1 MSFYNL
7 FDHFQQKLKS
17 PFQTSVHK
25 IYKNLFLFSK
35 SCLIIVTFTGTFT
48 KYFWSGFCLCVFSSK
63 CIRPYCDLA
72 NLIFVVFFQIYVN
85 YLNIIVN
92 ILLPLTFLV
101 VMNICIYR
109 TMGNQWYRKIVLD
122 GLAETDQNQ
131 ETKSCLNHST
141 S

>member
-1 MSFYNL
+1 MNFCNL
-7 FDHFQQKLKS
+7 FDHFQQRISLS
-17 PFQTSVHK
+17 D
-25 IYKNLFLFSK
+25 IYKKLFLFCK
-35 SCLIIVTFTGTFT
+35 SCYSMHCYMVTFTGTFT

-63 CIRPYCDLA
+63 CLRPYCDLA
-72 NLIFVVFFQIYVN
+72 NLIFFFFFQIYVN

-109 TMGNQWYRKIVLD
+109 IMGNQWYRKIVIN

>member
-1 MSFYNL
+1 MIIFN
-7 FDHFQQKLKS
+7 KES
-17 PFQTSVHK
+17 PFQTFTKK
-25 IYKNLFLFSK
+25 IFLFCKFAIQCIVTWLHLQALLQSTFDLV
-35 SCLIIVTFTGTFT
+35 SAFVFSVQNILGPTVICLI
-48 KYFWSGFCLCVFSSK
+48 
-63 CIRPYCDLA
+63 
-72 NLIFVVFFQIYVN
+72 FFQIYVN

-109 TMGNQWYRKIVLD
+109 IMGNQWYRKIVIN